1 MVALDNKNGV
11 IFIPLAR
18 LRERQTEITLS
29 NLHLTLSNLHQK
41 EDKRSILYYMLANFP
56 SPISERV
63 EVLEKAHCFS
73 MSCKG
78 FF

>member
-11 IFIPLAR
+11 IFISLAR
-18 LRERQTEITLS
+18 LRERQTEI
-29 NLHLTLSNLHQK
+29 TLSNLHQK

-63 EVLEKAHCFS
+63 EVLEKAHFFP

>member
-18 LRERQTEITLS
+18 LRERQTEI
-29 NLHLTLSNLHQK
+29 TLSNLHQK

>member
-11 IFIPLAR
+11 IFIPLA
-18 LRERQTEITLS
+18 LLKEINGNYVKQFASERGQ
-29 NLHLTLSNLHQK
+29 
-41 EDKRSILYYMLANFP
+41 RSILYYMLANFP

-63 EVLEKAHCFS
+63 EVLEKAHFFP
-73 MSCKG
+73 MSYKG